1 MFGLFVQMRL
11 INGQP
16 IDVVAGRR
24 SARRPGGISAPGA
37 EGWWGATREV
47 SQNPKQ
53 WKYEEESKFELA

>member
-1 MFGLFVQMRL
+1 MRL

-37 EGWWGATREV
+37 EGWGGDAGSQPKPEAVEV
-47 SQNPKQ
+47 RRGIQV
-53 WKYEEESKFELA
+53 